1 MAQKAELKGKIN
13 LDSSGFQRG
22 IAKSKKSVGTFVSA
36 LKGSLLP
43 ALGAVGAAGALVNY
57 GRKAIESASQITE
70 LAKVSGVGVVEFQKL
85 AEAAKTVNIGQEKLA
100 DIFKDTSD
108 KMGDFL
114 QVGSGPMVDFFE
126 KIAPLVG
133 ATKAEF
139 VGLSGKDS
147 LQKYVDYL
155 EQANIPHADM
165 IFYME
170 AIASDASMLIPL
182 LEDGGKA
189 FRELGEGAEAA
200 GRFMDETTIKALKRA
215 ENNIDRFQQNITV
228 FVGQIIG
235 ALSPAAGAFDE
246 LAEAQLKAEG
256 ALKLDPTIAH
266 EYDSMGDFLLAQ
278 KKTNKELI
286 KQRAEKL
293 ELDALAA
300 KLNKET
306 QAKVDQVARLSA
318 RDKLDA
324 IKAKAKADKKAA
336 QDKSKAE
343 RDASKITKDN
353 EKKIRDAEKAE
364 KDAERAAEE
373 AKETAAAKKISD
385 AQLALLKAE
394 AAEESA
400 LIVETK
406 KQLELEESIQG
417 IMASTNLG
425 REEAINLAEKLAKV
439 NAGADANQSGYTTP
453 REQRAAEKKE
463 RKEQQAQRARERAE
477 RSAEV
482 GAGERS
488 RASDQSRRF
497 TKREQESGMFKY
509 SMPEEAVQ
517 GGAVDPMGSL
527 QGEGEQVEPGGE
539 VKDKMLEFEENK
551 KEQIEKQV
559 EYLENIDKRLEKLDS
574 ALSGD

>member
-1 MAQKAELKGKIN
+1 MQHKAELKGKIN

-22 IAKSKKSVGTFVSA
+22 IAKSKKSVGTFVAA

-133 ATKAEF
+133 ATKEEF
-139 VGLSGKDS
+139 IGLSGKDS

-246 LAEAQLKAEG
+246 LAEAQLRAEG

-278 KKTNKELI
+278 KKNNKELI
-286 KQRAEKL
+286 KQRAEQL

-306 QAKVDQVARLSA
+306 QAKVDAVARLA
-318 RDKLDA
+318 AQDKLDA
-324 IKAKAKADKKAA
+324 IEAKEKAEKKAA

-343 RDASKITKDN
+343 RDAAKITRDN
-353 EKKIRDAEKAE
+353 EKKIRDDEKAE
-364 KDAERAAEE
+364 KDAERATEE

-385 AQLALLKAE
+385 AKLELLKAE
-394 AAEESA
+394 AAQDDA
-400 LIVETK
+400 LTNEMRK
-406 KQLELEESIQG
+406 KLELEQSIQE
-417 IMASTNLG
+417 IMQSTNLD
-425 REEAINLAEKLAKV
+425 REKAVKLAKDLASAT
-439 NAGADANQSGYTTP
+439 AGADVNQSGYVTP
-453 REQRAAEKKE
+453 REQRAAKRKQRKADQE
-463 RKEQQAQRARERAE
+463 RRRRERAE
-477 RSAEV
+477 RA
-482 GAGERS
+482 
-488 RASDQSRRF
+488 
-497 TKREQESGMFKY
+497 TESGTNERNRRKDIQGRFSEREMESGFGTGAT
-509 SMPEEAVQ
+509 MPSAAGVTASEMQDLANKPDVTELQEQTKLLTSIEE
-517 GGAVDPMGSL
+517 
-527 QGEGEQVEPGGE
+527 E
-539 VKDKMLEFEENK
+539 
-551 KEQIEKQV
+551 I
-559 EYLENIDKRLEKLDS
+559 KRNP
-574 ALSGD
+574 

>member
-22 IAKSKKSVGTFVSA
+22 IAKSKKSVGTFVA
-36 LKGSLLP
+36 TLKGSLLP
-43 ALGAVGAAGALVNY
+43 ALGAAGAAGALVSY

-114 QVGSGPMVDFFE
+114 QVGSGAMVDFFE

-133 ATKAEF
+133 ATREEF
-139 VGLSGKDS
+139 IGLSGKDS

-182 LEDGGKA
+182 LEDGGTA

-200 GRFMDETTIKALKRA
+200 GNFMDKTTIKALKRA

-246 LAEAQLKAEG
+246 LAEAQLRAEG
-256 ALKLDPTIAH
+256 ALKKKSKFT
-266 EYDSMGDFLLAQ
+266 YMGDPSAN
-278 KKTNKELI
+278 KKIEIHNDELI
-286 KQRAEKL
+286 KQRAEQL

-300 KLNKET
+300 KLNRET
-306 QAKVDQVARLSA
+306 QAKVEQVARLA
-318 RDKLDA
+318 AQAKLDA
-324 IKAKAKADKKAA
+324 IEAKEKADKKAA
-336 QDKSKAE
+336 QEKAKAE
-343 RDASKITKDN
+343 REAAKTIRDK
-353 EKKIRDAEKAE
+353 EKEIRDAEKAE

-373 AKETAAAKKISD
+373 AKEKAAAKKISD
-385 AQLALLKAE
+385 AKLELLKAE

-406 KQLELEESIQG
+406 KQLELEESIQD

-425 REEAINLAEKLAKV
+425 REEAVSLAEKLAKA

-453 REQRAAEKKE
+453 REQRAAERKE
-463 RKEQQAQRARERAE
+463 RKEAQAQRARERAE
-477 RSAEV
+477 RAAEV

-488 RASDQSRRF
+488 READRSRRF
-497 TKREQESGMFKY
+497 TTRERQSGMFKY
-509 SMPEEAVQ
+509 SMPDEAAQ

-551 KEQIEKQV
+551 KEQMEKQV

>member
-70 LAKVSGVGVVEFQKL
+70 LARVSGVGVVEFQKL

-133 ATKAEF
+133 ATKEEF
-139 VGLSGKDS
+139 IGLSGKDS

-235 ALSPAAGAFDE
+235 ALMPAAGAFDE

-256 ALKLDPTIAH
+256 KL
-266 EYDSMGDFLLAQ
+266 
-278 KKTNKELI
+278 KKTQGFIYGDAAGGIKKKNKKENDELI
-286 KQRAEKL
+286 KQRAEIL
-293 ELDALAA
+293 ELEALAA

-306 QAKVDQVARLSA
+306 QAKVDEVARLA
-318 RDKLDA
+318 AQDKLDA
-324 IKAKAKADKKAA
+324 IEAELKAAKKAAQAKAKAERDEAKNAREKERAE
-336 QDKSKAE
+336 KEAE
-343 RDASKITKDN
+343 RD
-353 EKKIRDAEKAE
+353 
-364 KDAERAAEE
+364 AEE
-373 AKETAAAKKISD
+373 AKEEAAAKKISD
-385 AQLALLKAE
+385 AKIKLLKAE
-394 AAEESA
+394 AAEDSA
-400 LIVETK
+400 LVVETK
-406 KQLELEESIQG
+406 KQLELEESIQE
-417 IMASTNLG
+417 IMDSTNLG
-425 REEAINLAEKLAKV
+425 REQAVRLASQLAQV
-439 NAGADANQSGYTTP
+439 NAGADTDQSGYVSP
-453 REQRAAEKKE
+453 REKRSFDKKQ
-463 RKEQQAQRARERAE
+463 RKEAQAQRARERAE

-482 GAGERS
+482 GAGERA
-488 RASDQSRRF
+488 RLEERDKRF
-497 TKREQESGMFKY
+497 TKL
-509 SMPEEAVQ
+509 EEASGIFRPSITDQTDQSALLDQTTTEAFPQV
-517 GGAVDPMGSL
+517 
-527 QGEGEQVEPGGE
+527 EGEQVEPGGE
-539 VKDKMLEFEENK
+539 VKDKLLEFEENK
-551 KEQIEKQV
+551 KEQMEKQV
-559 EYLENIDKRLEKLDS
+559 QYLENIDKRLEKLDS

>member
-1 MAQKAELKGKIN
+1 M
-13 LDSSGFQRG
+13 
-22 IAKSKKSVGTFVSA
+22 
-36 LKGSLLP
+36 
-43 ALGAVGAAGALVNY
+43 
-57 GRKAIESASQITE
+57 
-70 LAKVSGVGVVEFQKL
+70 
-85 AEAAKTVNIGQEKLA
+85 
-100 DIFKDTSD
+100 
-108 KMGDFL
+108 
-114 QVGSGPMVDFFE
+114 
-126 KIAPLVG
+126 
-133 ATKAEF
+133 
-139 VGLSGKDS
+139 
-147 LQKYVDYL
+147 
-155 EQANIPHADM
+155 
-165 IFYME
+165 
-170 AIASDASMLIPL
+170 
-182 LEDGGKA
+182 
-189 FRELGEGAEAA
+189 
-200 GRFMDETTIKALKRA
+200 
-215 ENNIDRFQQNITV
+215 
-228 FVGQIIG
+228 
-235 ALSPAAGAFDE
+235 
-246 LAEAQLKAEG
+246 KAEG

-306 QAKVDQVARLSA
+306 QAKVDQVARLA
-318 RDKLDA
+318 EQDRLDA
-324 IKAKAKADKKAA
+324 IEAKAKADKKAA

-385 AQLALLKAE
+385 AKLELLKAE
-394 AAEESA
+394 AAQESA

-406 KQLELEESIQG
+406 KQLELEESIQD
-417 IMASTNLG
+417 IMSSTNLG
-425 REEAINLAEKLAKV
+425 RKEAISLAEKLAKA

-463 RKEQQAQRARERAE
+463 RKEQQAQRARERSE
-477 RSAEV
+477 RAAEV

-488 RASDQSRRF
+488 READQSRRF
-497 TKREQESGMFKY
+497 TKREEAAGMFKY
-509 SMPEEAVQ
+509 SMQDEAVQ

-551 KEQIEKQV
+551 KEQMEKQV

>member
-22 IAKSKKSVGTFVSA
+22 IAKSKKSVGTFVAS

-43 ALGAVGAAGALVNY
+43 ALGAAGAAGALVSY

-114 QVGSGPMVDFFE
+114 QVGGGAMVDFFE

-246 LAEAQLKAEG
+246 LAEAQLRAEG
-256 ALKLDPTIAH
+256 ALKKKSKFT
-266 EYDSMGDFLLAQ
+266 YMGDPSAN
-278 KKTNKELI
+278 KKIEIHNDKLI
-286 KQRAEKL
+286 KQRAEQL

-306 QAKVDQVARLSA
+306 QAKVDQVARLAA

-324 IKAKAKADKKAA
+324 IEAKAKADKKAA

-353 EKKIRDAEKAE
+353 EKKIRDDEKAE
-364 KDAERAAEE
+364 KDVERAAEE

-453 REQRAAEKKE
+453 REQRAAE
-463 RKEQQAQRARERAE
+463 
-477 RSAEV
+477 V

-497 TKREQESGMFKY
+497 TKREEDAGMFKY
-509 SMPEEAVQ
+509 SMQDEAVQ
-517 GGAVDPMGSL
+517 GDAVDPMGSL
-527 QGEGEQVEPGGE
+527 QGGGEQVEPGGE

-551 KEQIEKQV
+551 KEQMEKQV
-559 EYLENIDKRLEKLDS
+559 ECLENIDKRLEKLDS